1 MIYEAIDLWNTDS
14 LGHKNGFK
22 YLLKIPIGK
31 TFRYFYT
38 QAEVDAYKNRKSGMP
53 DLKSIGQLGKSIF
66 SQSKDKVIPDKK
78 EKDKIEKDK
87 VIPDKTESEVVREE
101 GVDHDGNK
109 YIAKI
114 KVNGYTR
121 YFYSEEELLAYQRQ
135 QEYQADEPGF
145 MKDIKEI
152 QRPETAEEALLHVN
166 PNFEKKNEDWQNNC
180 AECTMIYELRRRGYD
195 VESNGTSGIINS
207 KDTIGQVKEFY
218 EMMDYNTDKRFDKCF
233 KGAKINNMKPF
244 EDHGYFHD
252 PDDYSAATKRVTEMI
267 KKNPPNSR
275 GDLSVCWNAGGG
287 HSMVWEMDSKKNIVI
302 KDSQVSGSGKI
313 TTYKLED
320 IVNCSNIYIEGGVQV
335 TRTDN
340 LKLRPGIKKIF
351 KERR

>member
-1 MIYEAIDLWNTDS
+1 MIYKGVDRWSANLLI
-14 LGHKNGFK
+14 HKNGFK
-22 YLLKIPIGK
+22 YLLKIPVGK

-38 QAEVDAYKNRKSGMP
+38 QAEVDAYKKRKTGMP
-53 DLKSIGQLGKSIF
+53 DLKAIGNFGESIF
-66 SQSKDKVIPDKK
+66 DRLKNKK
-78 EKDKIEKDK
+78 LPEK
-87 VIPDKTESEVVREE
+87 SEVVREE

-121 YFYSEEELLAYQRQ
+121 YFYSEEELLAFQKQ
-135 QEYQADEPGF
+135 QEYQANEPGF

-152 QRPETAEEALLHVN
+152 QGPETSEEALVAVN

-207 KDTIGQVKEFY
+207 KDTLSQVREFY
-218 EMMDYNTDKRFDKCF
+218 EGLDYNTDKRFDKCF
-233 KGAKINNMKPF
+233 KNAKVHNIEPT
-244 EDHGYFHD
+244 EDYET
-252 PDDYSAATKRVTEMI
+252 AVKRVTEEI

-275 GDLSVCWNAGGG
+275 GDFSVSWNIGGG
-287 HSMVWEMDSKKNIVI
+287 HSMVWEMDSHKNITI
-302 KDSQVSGSGKI
+302 KDSQVSGRGKVQ
-313 TTYKLED
+313 TYDLKD
-320 IVNCSNIYIEGGVQV
+320 IVSYSAYYYEGGLQV

-340 LKLRPGIKKIF
+340 LKLKPGIKKIF